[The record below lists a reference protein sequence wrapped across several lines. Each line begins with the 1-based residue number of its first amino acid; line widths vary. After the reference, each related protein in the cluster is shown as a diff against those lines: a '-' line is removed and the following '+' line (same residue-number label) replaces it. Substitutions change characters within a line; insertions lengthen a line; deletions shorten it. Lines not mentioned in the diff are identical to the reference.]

1 MSAYNLQDLIRIVT
15 VFVHIASALILFF
28 AFGIEWM
35 AISFLGKAQNAAEA
49 SLWLRLAKLA
59 PIINGPALLVAILS
73 GGYLAS
79 IISAFKQ
86 GWVSA
91 SFVGIA
97 IVALIGGAINVPK
110 MRAIRQA
117 ISSGGEVLTVALH
130 TKALPVAVRLRTFT
144 TLAIVFMM
152 VTKPVSFSQCLLALF
167 GGLILGLLFCV
178 PIFVRK
184 AA

>member
-1 MSAYNLQDLIRIVT
+1 MSAHNITLFI
-15 VFVHIASALILFF
+15 HISSALILFF
-28 AFGIEWM
+28 AFGIEWT
-35 AISFLGKAQNAAEA
+35 AISFLGRAQSPDEA

-110 MRAIRQA
+110 MRAIRLA
-117 ISSGGEVLTVALH
+117 ISSGGHTLTSALQ
-130 TKALPVAVRLRTFT
+130 TKALPVSVRLRTFT

-152 VTKPVSFSQCLLALF
+152 VSKRQSFAQCLLVLL
-167 GGLILGLLFCV
+167 GGLILGLLFSI
-178 PIFVRK
+178 PAFARK

>member
-1 MSAYNLQDLIRIVT
+1 MSAHSLT
-15 VFVHIASALILFF
+15 VFLHISSTLILFF
-28 AFGIEWM
+28 AFGIEWT
-35 AISFLGKAQNAAEA
+35 AISFLGKAQNADEA

-79 IISAFKQ
+79 VINAFKQ

-110 MRAIRQA
+110 MRAIRDA
-117 ISSGGEVLTVALH
+117 ISHGGTALTAALQ
-130 TKALPVAVRLRTFT
+130 TKALPVSVRLRTFT

-152 VTKPVSFSQCLLALF
+152 VVKPWSFAQSLLVLL
-167 GGLILGLLFCV
+167 GGLFLGLLFSI
-178 PIFVRK
+178 PAFARK